1 MHCGLLTMGACFAI
15 PRLTCQTAQIN
26 APTGDPIAIVPMDN
40 RAPDAAATVTGA
52 LEVTRGATIIAA
64 NGTVTS
70 ASQMTRV
77 ILPRRGE
84 LRVCASSAIKLAADT
99 SVPAGDSP
107 GLLMA
112 MDHGAVE
119 MSFAMGGA
127 APQNADVLLTPDFR
141 VLISGPGSTDVKVR
155 LGQSGDTCVDNSG
168 ANGPYV
174 LVSSIFDGGAY
185 RVQPGQRVM
194 FQHGSLNEVVDREKE
209 SCGCPPPATGNDFPI
224 AQSEGL
230 APLPTPTPSVA
241 TETPATAQ
249 PVPPLVYKS
258 ADREAA
264 QVDLP
269 AHAPA
274 PVTNVG
280 PVAAKPKSKPKQGF
294 FGRIGNFFRHIFGA
308 EVEPEVCGGLLAS
321 PRGNFQGSR
330 CYRLCARSMAR
341 MTACALLIDSRC
353 SSSGTESAT
362 IPAPACTYPL
372 PPTESMER
380 MAMQESRLPEK
391 SA

>member
-1 MHCGLLTMGACFAI
+1 MFPIATGKVCRLCRLGRAAGLLTLAWCCALAN
-15 PRLTCQTAQIN
+15 LTGQTPM
-26 APTGDPIAIVPMDN
+26 PTGDPIAIVPMDT
-40 RAPDAAATVTGA
+40 RTPDAAATVTGA

-64 NGTVTS
+64 SGTVTS
-70 ASQMTRV
+70 SSQMTRV

-84 LRVCASSAIKLAADT
+84 LRVCASSSIKLAADT
-99 SVPAGDSP
+99 SVATGDTP

-141 VLISGPGSTDVKVR
+141 ILISGPGSTDVKVR

-194 FQHGSLNEVVDREKE
+194 FQHGSLHEVVDQEKE

-230 APLPTPTPSVA
+230 APLPTPAPSVA
-241 TETPATAQ
+241 SQTPASAQ

-258 ADREAA
+258 ADHEAA

-269 AHAPA
+269 SNAPA
-274 PVTNVG
+274 SVTTVE
-280 PVAAKPKSKPKQGF
+280 PAPAKPKSQPKKGF
-294 FGRIGNFFRHIFGA
+294 FGKVGGFFRRIFGA
-308 EVEPEVCGGLLAS
+308 EG
-321 PRGNFQGSR
+321 
-330 CYRLCARSMAR
+330 
-341 MTACALLIDSRC
+341 
-353 SSSGTESAT
+353 
-362 IPAPACTYPL
+362 
-372 PPTESMER
+372 
-380 MAMQESRLPEK
+380 
-391 SA
+391 